1 MSHRSSVWL
10 WGVAEILALVQTFVS
25 VLAVASWLGASHA
38 RQLWPATEPQC
49 PQPAQ
54 AWPCIFC
61 AEVNH
66 EDASGVRATARPQR
80 ADFDSAGTG
89 VYRKDYPWST
99 A

>member
-10 WGVAEILALVQTFVS
+10 WGVAEILALVQTWVS

-38 RQLWPATEPQC
+38 RQLWPATEPQF

-66 EDASGVRATARPQR
+66 EYASGVRATARPQR

-89 VYRKDYPWST
+89 AYRKDYPWST